1 MAWRSICPMNRFALI
16 DSLIALVPV
25 RTSWQNFRM
34 EPLSEI
40 VLQCIDQRRNK
51 ARFYILS
58 VQPTLFGEH
67 ALVRQWGRCKIE
79 LHASRNEAFEALSSL
94 AAQKHRRGY
103 R

>member
-1 MAWRSICPMNRFALI
+1 MNRFALI

-67 ALVRQWGRCKIE
+67 ALVRQWGRMGTWGRCKIE